1 MSQRNHRTVATVVL
15 ACTGLLLAGAAY
27 LVVTGHPA
35 WRFVLRLWL
44 DKEFLRATVES
55 WGYMGPIV
63 FIVAQALQVVVS
75 PIPGEATG
83 LAGGFLFG
91 VGLGF
96 LYSTIGLTLGT
107 LASFGIG
114 RWLGAASVQRFVA
127 EHHWEKMGF
136 IVEAEGAILCF
147 ILYLIPGF
155 PKDII
160 SYLFGLSPMSF
171 WVFAVVSTLGRIPGT
186 WILSA
191 QGGYVAAGHLWKF
204 AAVMGAIAI
213 VLPLYYYR
221 HRILGTLGH
230 GQPAEKGVEP
240 AGKALDRAEK
250 GLDKTPGG
258 FVK

>member
-1 MSQRNHRTVATVVL
+1 MNRMGQVHHKTAWTVSVL
-15 ACTGLLLAGAAY
+15 LLGLLSTLAAY
-27 LVVTGHPA
+27 LVLSDSAA

-44 DKEFLRATVES
+44 DKAFLKATVES
-55 WGYMGPIV
+55 WGYMGPVV
-63 FIVAQALQVVVS
+63 FVAAQALQVIIS

-91 VGLGF
+91 TTLGF
-96 LYSTIGLTLGT
+96 IYSTIGLTLGT
-107 LASFGIG
+107 LACFGVG
-114 RWLGAASVQRFVA
+114 RWLGTAFVQRFVA

-160 SYLFGLSPMSF
+160 SYLFGLSPMPF
-171 WVFAVVSTLGRIPGT
+171 WVFALVSTLGRAPGT

-204 AAVMGAIAI
+204 AALVTFLAAL
-213 VLPLYYYR
+213 LPVYYYR
-221 HRILGTLGH
+221 HTLLGFFRRDA
-230 GQPAEKGVEP
+230 P
-240 AGKALDRAEK
+240 
-250 GLDKTPGG
+250 
-258 FVK
+258 